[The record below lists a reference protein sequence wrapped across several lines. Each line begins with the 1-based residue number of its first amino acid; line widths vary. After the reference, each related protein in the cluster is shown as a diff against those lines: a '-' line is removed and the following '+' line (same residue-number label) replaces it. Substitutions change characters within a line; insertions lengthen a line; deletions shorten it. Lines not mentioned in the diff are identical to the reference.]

1 MSMEVTRRL
10 AEFIVSTG
18 FEDLPPEV
26 ITEAKLCFFDWLA
39 VTLAGANDPDV
50 NSLIEVVDLVGGN
63 EQATVLGRNIK
74 TSVLNAALLNG
85 MFSHVLDFDDTSVE
99 FLGHASVTLFPCLL
113 ALSEWKEKSGRE
125 LISAYVVGFELGCRV
140 AMGATVN
147 HYLAGWHGT
156 STIGHFSSTS
166 GCARLL
172 DLTSEQVVHALGAA
186 GTQAAGIKAVFGTS
200 CKPFHAGKAAFN
212 GLLSVLLAE
221 RGFTSV
227 DNILEGEKCFWDIFS
242 KDWQA
247 ESALGELGKKWN
259 ILNNNYKFHASCYG
273 THAPIEAVLALKKE
287 HGIELGDIDKIDIN
301 VNPAILEIA
310 GKMKPTKAL
319 EGKFSIA
326 YSVANALLRGDTGL
340 AAFTDEKVN
349 DPDAVKLRDKVN
361 LIPDTEV
368 EAFESDITIHAGA
381 KKHQKR
387 FNILQHKI
395 DADEKRELIVQKF
408 RSLAGFTLES
418 GRIGELVERIENLE
432 QESNIADL
440 VKLMV

>member
-1 MSMEVTRRL
+1 MEVTKQL
-10 AEFIVSTG
+10 AEFIVSTE
-18 FEDLPPEV
+18 FDDLPPEV
-26 ITEAKLCFFDWLA
+26 IAEAKLCFFDWLA
-39 VTLAGANDPDV
+39 VTFAGANDPDV
-50 NSLIEVVDLVGGN
+50 NSLSEVVDLVGGK
-63 EQATVLGRNIK
+63 EQATVLGRNMK

-113 ALSEWKEKSGRE
+113 ALSEWKGKSGRE
-125 LISAYVVGFELGCRV
+125 LISAYVVGFEIGCRV

-156 STIGHFSSTS
+156 STIGHFSSVS

-172 DLTSEQVVHALGAA
+172 NLTGEQVVHALGAA

-212 GLLSVLLAE
+212 GLLSALLAE

-227 DNILEGEKCFWDIFS
+227 DNILEGEKCFWDIYS
-242 KDWQA
+242 KDWKA
-247 ESALGELGKKWN
+247 EGALEELGKKWN
-259 ILNNNYKFHASCYG
+259 ILNNNYKFHASCFG
-273 THAPIEAVLALKKE
+273 THAPIEAALALQKK
-287 HGIELGDIDKIDIN
+287 HGVNAGDIDKIDIN
-301 VNPAILEIA
+301 VNPATLEIA

-319 EGKFSIA
+319 EGKFSIV
-326 YSVANALLRGDTGL
+326 YSVANALLRGDTGM

-349 DPDAVKLRDKVN
+349 DPEVIQLRDRVN

-368 EAFESDITIHAGA
+368 QAFESDMTIHAGG

-387 FNILQHKI
+387 FNILEHKI

-408 RSLAGFTLES
+408 RSLAAFTLNSE
-418 GRIGELVERIENLE
+418 RVEELVERIESLE
-432 QESNIADL
+432 QESSIGDL

>member
-1 MSMEVTRRL
+1 MSMEVTKRL
-10 AEFIVSTG
+10 AEFITSTD
-18 FEDLPPEV
+18 FDDLPPDV
-26 ITEAKLCFFDWLA
+26 VFEAKLCLFDWLA
-39 VTLAGANDPDV
+39 VTLAGAKDPDV
-50 NSLIEVVDLVGGN
+50 NSLIEVVELVGG
-63 EQATVLGRNIK
+63 EAQATVLGRDIK

-125 LISAYVVGFELGCRV
+125 LLSAYVIGFEMGCRV
-140 AMGATVN
+140 AMGSTVN

-156 STIGHFSSTS
+156 STIGHFASAS
-166 GCARLL
+166 GCAKLL
-172 DLTSEQVVHALGAA
+172 GLSNEQVVHALGAA

-212 GLLSVLLAE
+212 GLLSALLAE

-227 DNILEGEKCFWDIFS
+227 DNILEGEKCFWDIYS

-247 ESALGELGKKWN
+247 ESALEEIGKKWY

-287 HGIELGDIDKIDIN
+287 HGIEPGDIDSIDIR
-301 VNPAILEIA
+301 VSPPILEIA

-319 EGKFSIA
+319 EGKFSIT
-326 YSVANALLRGDTGL
+326 YSVANALLRDDTGM

-349 DPDAVKLRDKVN
+349 DPEVIKLRDIIT
-361 LIPDTEV
+361 LIPDTGV
-368 EAFESDITIHAGA
+368 EAFESDITIHAGDEN
-381 KKHQKR
+381 HQKR

-395 DADEKRELIVQKF
+395 DANEKRDLIVQKF
-408 RSLAGFTLES
+408 RSLAEFTLES
-418 GRIGELVERIENLE
+418 KHIDELVGRIENLE
-432 QESNIADL
+432 QESNVADL
-440 VKLMV
+440 VKLIV